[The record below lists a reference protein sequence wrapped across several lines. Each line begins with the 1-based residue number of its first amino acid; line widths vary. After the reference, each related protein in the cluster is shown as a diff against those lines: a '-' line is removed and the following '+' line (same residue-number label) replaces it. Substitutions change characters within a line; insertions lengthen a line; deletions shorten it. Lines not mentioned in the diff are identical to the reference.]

1 MGESESLSANPS
13 ESHLCF
19 SPANL
24 WPFSSSLL
32 PNSVSVRS
40 WGGTGEAGRGRRKR
54 GNIFLWM
61 FPVVPNVRKCFQAWR
76 SRGNFFLFFFSKHWR
91 ASNFFF
97 CCVSDWP
104 PRARKASFNQ
114 PNRNQSLSDVRNTG
128 VKSKNI
134 TTQEAGSLFNL
145 SQVLVLFEI
154 TSNPRD
160 FCMLKLVWPD
170 ETSGPKLYIYVHL
183 TISIFLCVHKEN

>member
-1 MGESESLSANPS
+1 MGESKSLSANPS

-19 SPANL
+19 SPAHL

-76 SRGNFFLFFFSKHWR
+76 SRGFFCFCFFFQQTLEGKQ
-91 ASNFFF
+91 FFF
-97 CCVSDWP
+97 VVFLTDRRERKKQALTNLIATRVCQMWETQGSRAKTSQ
-104 PRARKASFNQ
+104 PRKQGHCLICHKCLFCSRLRQIHATSAC
-114 PNRNQSLSDVRNTG
+114 LS
-128 VKSKNI
+128 
-134 TTQEAGSLFNL
+134 
-145 SQVLVLFEI
+145 
-154 TSNPRD
+154 
-160 FCMLKLVWPD
+160 
-170 ETSGPKLYIYVHL
+170 
-183 TISIFLCVHKEN
+183 